1 MKPELNDLKKYS
13 NYDLVCVY
21 DELLSDFTTPMNVL
35 RNVKEIS
42 DTYYLLES
50 VDPSKFSR
58 YSYIGFNPIHKISC
72 NSIFNYKFCPYCG
85 ARMAE
90 SEEDI

>member
-58 YSYIGFNPIHKISC
+58 YSYILMSGTISFIA
-72 NSIFNYKFCPYCG
+72 SLL
-85 ARMAE
+85 
-90 SEEDI
+90 